1 MKDLKTLIATLILI
15 VLCNIGF
22 AQSITDIKE
31 YISLQID
38 TYTPLRSYD
47 NYALFTDDIVKL
59 HTKIFT
65 GKELSEDVY
74 NNIFIYG
81 IEAHRGEGLS
91 GDIWLEEAQTIDLRG
106 VTKISTI
113 RYPDKNRY
121 TYRIILH
128 LEPGYLR
135 TKYTHAFSNE
145 AEITYLDKL
154 QILISDDSEIAKKI
168 KMAFMDLGRKM
179 GIDIKDGDLY

>member
-1 MKDLKTLIATLILI
+1 MKDLKIILSSILLILFS
-15 VLCNIGF
+15 NISVG
-22 AQSITDIKE
+22 QSISDIKE

-38 TYTPLRSYD
+38 AYPPIRSYD
-47 NYALFTDDIVKL
+47 NYALFSDDIEKM

-65 GKELSEDVY
+65 AKNLSNDIF

-106 VTKISTI
+106 VAKISTI

-121 TYRIILH
+121 TYRIILY
-128 LEPGYLR
+128 LKTGYLR

-145 AEITYLDKL
+145 PEVTYLDKL
-154 QILISDDSEIAKKI
+154 QILISDDKEIAKKI
-168 KMAFMDLGRKM
+168 KLAFIDLGKKM